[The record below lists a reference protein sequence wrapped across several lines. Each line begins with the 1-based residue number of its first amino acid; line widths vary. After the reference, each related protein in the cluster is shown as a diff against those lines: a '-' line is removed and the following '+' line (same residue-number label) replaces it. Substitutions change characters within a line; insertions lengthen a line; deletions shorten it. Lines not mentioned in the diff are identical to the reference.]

1 MILQSL
7 NELYSRLADDA
18 AYEIAPPGFSPQKI
32 SFRIVI
38 KPDGSLV
45 NIEDARIPDE
55 KKKLQNDVKL
65 VPGEAKPP
73 GAGINPC
80 FLWDNQTYL
89 LGRQPED
96 KPDGF
101 GQKRFE
107 AFRKRHLDL
116 EATIHSDEFSGVC
129 RFLEQWSPA
138 RIPEFQNLN
147 ELGTGF
153 GIFQIQGK
161 KKAVHELPAVKSW
174 WVRTMTEEEAG
185 DSAQCLLT
193 GEVGP
198 IARLHPKIKGVVG
211 AQAAGASLV
220 SFNANAY
227 ESYGKSQSYNS
238 PVSENAA
245 FQYGTA
251 LNSLLTGPQSR
262 KHRIRIGDTST
273 VFWTEKPTVLEDC
286 LADLFSG
293 GSHAVEEIQDVTK
306 RAQIQR
312 LLEAVRSGGNY
323 QEFGDGNT
331 PFYILGLAP
340 NAARL
345 SIRFFHRSNIEDL
358 IAKLHDHQQ
367 CMEIVRQF
375 TEQTGTRFPDPE
387 FPAIWQI
394 LRETARVADEIP
406 PLLSGA
412 LTRAIVEGTPYPE
425 GLFSA
430 IIRRIQADRTINYLR
445 AATIKAVLVR
455 NHHQTIPIMLDTEST
470 DSAYLLGRL
479 FSALEKTQEDAL
491 GNVNAG
497 IRDRFYSAASATPA
511 SVFPRLLR
519 TYQHH
524 LAKMPSG
531 ALAERIGSEKATKSK
546 LGRERLIQEIM
557 ASLGSSGFPNQFP
570 LKKQGIF
577 AIGYYHQRKDFFT
590 KKETNPS
597 PELESAPV

>member
-7 NELYSRLADDA
+7 NELYTRLAEDPT
-18 AYEIAPPGFSPQKI
+18 YEIAPPGFSPQKI

-45 NIEDARIPDE
+45 NIDDARKPDE
-55 KKKLQNDVKL
+55 KNKLQNDVML

-107 AFRKRHLDL
+107 AFRKRHLEL
-116 EATIHSDEFSGVC
+116 EASISSVEFSAVC
-129 RFLEQWSPA
+129 RFLEQWSPE
-138 RIPEFQNLN
+138 RISEFPNLG

-153 GIFQIQGK
+153 GIFQIQGE
-161 KKAVHELPAVKSW
+161 KKAVHELAGIKNWWARTLAAVE
-174 WVRTMTEEEAG
+174 VG

-193 GEVGP
+193 GEVAP

-220 SFNANAY
+220 SFNATAY
-227 ESYGKSQSYNS
+227 ESYGKSQSYNA
-238 PVSENAA
+238 PVSEKAA

-273 VFWTEKPTVLEDC
+273 VFWTEKQTLFEDC
-286 LADLFSG
+286 LADIFSS
-293 GSHAVEEIQDVTK
+293 GSQGAEEIQDINK

-312 LLEAVRSGGNY
+312 LLEAVRSGGNH
-323 QEFGDGNT
+323 QEFGEADT

-345 SIRFFHRSNIEDL
+345 SIRFFHRSTIEDL

-367 CMEIVRQF
+367 CMEMMRQF
-375 TEQTGTRFPDPE
+375 TEQVGNRFPDPE

-412 LTRAIVEGTPYPE
+412 LTRAIIEGTPYPE

-455 NHHQTIPIMLDTEST
+455 NHHQTIPTMLDTENT
-470 DSAYLLGRL
+470 DPAYLLGRL
-479 FSALEKTQEDAL
+479 FATLEKSQEDAL

-497 IRDRFYSAASATPA
+497 IRDRFYSAASSTPA

-519 TYQHH
+519 TYQHW
-524 LAKMPSG
+524 L
-531 ALAERIGSEKATKSK
+531 SK
-546 LGRERLIQEIM
+546 LNGGAKVNRERLVQEIM
-557 ASLGSSGFPNQFP
+557 SSIGSSGFPNQFP
-570 LKKQGIF
+570 LKKQGVF

-590 KKETNPS
+590 KKETSPS
-597 PELESAPV
+597 TGTESATV

>member
-7 NELYSRLADDA
+7 NDLYSRLSEDLT
-18 AYEIAPPGFSPQKI
+18 YEIAPPGFSPQKI

-45 NIEDARIPDE
+45 NVDDARKPDE
-55 KKKLQNDVKL
+55 KKKLQNDVML

-116 EATIHSDEFSGVC
+116 ETTISTVEFSAVC
-129 RFLEQWSPA
+129 RFLEQWSPE
-138 RIPEFQNLN
+138 RIPEFPNLS

-153 GIFQIQGK
+153 GIFQIQGE
-161 KKAVHELPAVKSW
+161 KKAVHELPAIKNW
-174 WVRTMTEEEAG
+174 WIRTVTAEEAG

-193 GEVGP
+193 GEVAP

-227 ESYGKSQSYNS
+227 ESYGKSQSYNA
-238 PVSENAA
+238 PVSETAA

-273 VFWTEKPTVLEDC
+273 VFWTEKRTLVEDH
-286 LADLFSG
+286 LAAIFSS
-293 GSHAVEEIQDVTK
+293 GSQAIEELQDITQ

-312 LLEAVRSGGNY
+312 LLEAVRSGGNF
-323 QEFGDGNT
+323 QEFGEANT

-345 SIRFFHRSNIEDL
+345 SIRFFHRSTIKDL
-358 IAKLHDHQQ
+358 IAKLHGHQK
-367 CMEIVRQF
+367 CMEMVRQY
-375 TEQTGTRFPDPE
+375 TEQVGNRFPDPE

-412 LTRAIVEGTPYPE
+412 LTRAIVVGTPYPE

-455 NHHQTIPIMLDTEST
+455 NHNQTIPTMLDTEST
-470 DSAYLLGRL
+470 DPAYLLGRL
-479 FSALEKTQEDAL
+479 FSTLEKTQEDAL

-524 LAKMPSG
+524 L
-531 ALAERIGSEKATKSK
+531 SK
-546 LGRERLIQEIM
+546 LSGGAKVNRERLVQEIM
-557 ASLGSSGFPNQFP
+557 SSIGSSGFPNQFP

-577 AIGYYHQRKDFFT
+577 AIGYYHQRKVFFA

-597 PELESAPV
+597 AETETTPA

>member
-7 NELYSRLADDA
+7 NELYTRLADDP

-38 KPDGSLV
+38 KPDGTLFGV
-45 NIEDARIPDE
+45 EDARTPDE
-55 KKKLQNDVKL
+55 KAKPQNTVML

-73 GAGINPC
+73 GSGINPGL
-80 FLWDNQTYL
+80 LWDNQTYL

-96 KPDGF
+96 KPAGF
-101 GQKRFE
+101 GKKRFE
-107 AFRKRHLDL
+107 ALRQRHIEL
-116 EATIHSDEFSGVC
+116 ESTLNDPAFSAVC
-129 RFLEQWSPA
+129 RFLEQWSPE
-138 RIPEFQNLN
+138 RIAEFAL
-147 ELGTGF
+147 LDDVGTGF
-153 GIFQIQGK
+153 GIFILQGEK
-161 KKAVHELPAVKSW
+161 RPVHESKRVQEW
-174 WVRTMTEEEAG
+174 WRSTLETSEGYEET
-185 DSAQCLLT
+185 AQCLLT
-193 GEVGP
+193 GDTSP
-198 IARLHPKIKGVVG
+198 IARLHPKIKGVTG
-211 AQAAGASLV
+211 SQAAGASIV

-227 ESYGKSQSYNS
+227 ESYAKTQSYNA
-238 PVSENAA
+238 PVSEEAA

-251 LNSLLTGPQSR
+251 LNSLLTGPQSK
-262 KHRIRIGDTST
+262 KHRIRIGDTTT
-273 VFWTEKPTVLEDC
+273 VFWTEKPTLVEDC
-286 LADLFSG
+286 FADIFSG
-293 GSHAVEEIQDVTK
+293 GSQALEETQDIT
-306 RAQIQR
+306 RREQIQR
-312 LLEAVRSGGNY
+312 LLEAVRSGGRY
-323 QEFGDGNT
+323 QEHGETET

-340 NAARL
+340 NAARV
-345 SIRFFHRSNIEDL
+345 SVRFFHRSTIADL

-367 CMEIVRQF
+367 CLQMVRQF
-375 TEQTGTRFPDPE
+375 TESVGKRFADPE
-387 FPAIWQI
+387 FPAVWQI

-425 GLFSA
+425 GLFYA
-430 IIRRIQADRTINYLR
+430 IIRRIHADRAINYLR
-445 AATIKAVLVR
+445 AATLKAILIR
-455 NHHQTIPIMLDTEST
+455 NHKQSIPIMLDITNT

-524 LAKMPSG
+524 L
-531 ALAERIGSEKATKSK
+531 SK
-546 LGRERLIQEIM
+546 LNGGAKVNRERLIQEI
-557 ASLGSSGFPNQFP
+557 LSSIDSAGFPNQFS

-590 KKETNPS
+590 KRENQPAAE
-597 PELESAPV
+597 PAA

>member
-7 NELYSRLADDA
+7 NELYTRLAEDP

-38 KPDGSLV
+38 KQDGTLFD
-45 NIEDARIPDE
+45 IEDARKPDE
-55 KKKLQNDVKL
+55 KKKLQNDVML

-73 GAGINPC
+73 GAGVNPC

-116 EATIHSDEFSGVC
+116 ETTVGSDEFSSVC
-129 RFLEQWSPA
+129 RFLQQWSPE
-138 RIPEFQNLN
+138 RIAEFPKLG

-153 GIFQIQGK
+153 GIFQIQGE
-161 KKAVHELPAVKSW
+161 KKAVHELPAIRNW
-174 WVRTMTEEEAG
+174 WLRTMTADEAG

-193 GEVGP
+193 GKIAP

-227 ESYGKSQSYNS
+227 ESYGKSQSYNA

-273 VFWTEKPTVLEDC
+273 VFWTEKPTLIEDF
-286 LADLFSG
+286 LADIFSS
-293 GSHAVEEIQDVTK
+293 GSQAVEEVQDITK

-312 LLEAVRSGGNY
+312 LLKAVRSGGNY
-323 QEFGDGNT
+323 QEFGEANT

-345 SIRFFHRSNIEDL
+345 SIRFFHRSTVEDL
-358 IAKLHDHQQ
+358 IAKLYDHQR
-367 CMEIVRQF
+367 CMEMVRQF
-375 TEQTGTRFPDPE
+375 TEQIGNRFPDPE

-445 AATIKAVLVR
+445 AAIIKAVLVR
-455 NHHQTIPIMLDTEST
+455 NHHQLVSTMLDTENT
-470 DSAYLLGRL
+470 DTAYLLGRL
-479 FSALEKTQEDAL
+479 FAALEKTQEDAL
-491 GNVNAG
+491 PGINAT
-497 IRDRFYSAASATPA
+497 IRDRFYSSASSTPA
-511 SVFPRLLR
+511 SIFPRLLR

-524 LAKMPSG
+524 LSNLDRGAK
-531 ALAERIGSEKATKSK
+531 KN
-546 LGRERLIQEIM
+546 REILVQEII
-557 ASLGSSGFPNQFP
+557 SSIDAGGFPNHFP
-570 LKKQGIF
+570 LKQQGIF
-577 AIGYYHQRKDFFT
+577 AIGYYHQRKNFFT
-590 KKETNPS
+590 KKETT
-597 PELESAPV
+597 EAPKTA

>member
-7 NELYSRLADDA
+7 NELYARLAEDPT
-18 AYEIAPPGFSPQKI
+18 YEIAPPGFSPQKI

-38 KPDGSLV
+38 KSDGTLV
-45 NIEDARIPDE
+45 NIDDARKLDE
-55 KKKLQNDVKL
+55 KKKLQNDVML

-107 AFRKRHLDL
+107 AFRKRHLEL
-116 EATIHSDEFSGVC
+116 EATISSVEFSAVC
-129 RFLEQWSPA
+129 RFLEKWSPE
-138 RIPEFQNLN
+138 RIPEFPNLS

-153 GIFQIQGK
+153 GIFQIQGEK
-161 KKAVHELPAVKSW
+161 KSVHELAAIKNW
-174 WVRTMTEEEAG
+174 WVRTMTAEEAG

-193 GEVGP
+193 GEVAP

-227 ESYGKSQSYNS
+227 ESYGKSQSYNA

-273 VFWTEKPTVLEDC
+273 VFWTEKPTLMEDC
-286 LADLFSG
+286 LADIFSS
-293 GSHAVEEIQDVTK
+293 GSQAAEEVPDITK

-323 QEFGDGNT
+323 QEFGEANT
-331 PFYILGLAP
+331 LFYILGLAP

-345 SIRFFHRSNIEDL
+345 SIRFFHRSTTEEL
-358 IAKLHDHQQ
+358 IAKLHEHQQ
-367 CMEIVRQF
+367 CMQMVRQF
-375 TEQTGTRFPDPE
+375 TEQVGNRFPDPE

-455 NHHQTIPIMLDTEST
+455 NHNQTIPTMLDTEST
-470 DSAYLLGRL
+470 DPAYLLGRL
-479 FSALEKTQEDAL
+479 FSTLEKTQEDAL

-497 IRDRFYSAASATPA
+497 VRDRFYSAASATPA

-519 TYQHH
+519 TYQHW
-524 LAKMPSG
+524 L
-531 ALAERIGSEKATKSK
+531 SK
-546 LGRERLIQEIM
+546 LNGGAKVNRERLVQEIM
-557 ASLGSSGFPNQFP
+557 SSIGSSGFPNQFP

-590 KKETNPS
+590 KKETSPS
-597 PELESAPV
+597 TETESVPV

>member
-1 MILQSL
+1 MILHSL
-7 NELYSRLADDA
+7 NELYSRLAEDP
-18 AYEIAPPGFSPQKI
+18 AYEIAPLGFSPQKI

-38 KPDGSLV
+38 KPDGTLFD
-45 NIEDARIPDE
+45 IEDARKPDDRNR
-55 KKKLQNDVKL
+55 LQNDVIL

-101 GQKRFE
+101 GLKRFE
-107 AFRKRHLDL
+107 AFRKRHQDL
-116 EATIHSDEFSGVC
+116 EKTIDTPEFSAVC
-129 RFLEQWSPA
+129 RFLEQWSPEKIA
-138 RIPEFQNLN
+138 DHPILG

-153 GIFQIQGK
+153 GIFQIQGEK
-161 KKAVHELPAVKSW
+161 KPVHEISAIQKW
-174 WVRTMTEEEAG
+174 WRSTLVSDETAEDAA
-185 DSAQCLLT
+185 DSGQCLVT
-193 GEVGP
+193 GETAP
-198 IARLHPKIKGVVG
+198 IARLHPKIKGVPG

-220 SFNANAY
+220 SFNATAY
-227 ESYGKSQSYNS
+227 DSYAKDKLQGLNS
-238 PVSENAA
+238 PVAVDVA

-251 LNSLLTGPQSR
+251 LNSLLTGPQAK

-273 VFWTEKPTVLEDC
+273 VFWTEKRTILEDC
-286 LADLFSG
+286 LADIFSS
-293 GSHAVEEIQDVTK
+293 GSQAVLEVQDIPR

-312 LLEAVRSGGNY
+312 LLDAVRSGAGY
-323 QEFGDGNT
+323 DESGEADT
-331 PFYILGLAP
+331 PFFILGLAP

-345 SIRFFHRSNIEDL
+345 SIRFFHRSTTADL
-358 IAKLHDHQQ
+358 IAKLHEHQE
-367 CMEIVRQF
+367 CMKIVRQF
-375 TEQTGTRFPDPE
+375 PEPVGNRFADPE

-412 LTRAIVEGTPYPE
+412 LTRSIVEGTPYPE

-445 AATIKAVLVR
+445 AATLKAVLVR
-455 NHHQTIPIMLDTEST
+455 NHHQLIPTMLDTVNT
-470 DSAYLLGRL
+470 DTAYLLGRL
-479 FSALEKTQEDAL
+479 FAALEKTQEDAL
-491 GNVNAG
+491 PGINAT
-497 IRDRFYSAASATPA
+497 IRDRFYSSASSTPA

-524 LAKMPSG
+524 LSNLDGGAKVN
-531 ALAERIGSEKATKSK
+531 
-546 LGRERLIQEIM
+546 RERLVQEII
-557 ASLGSSGFPNQFP
+557 SSISAEGFPNQFP

-577 AIGYYHQRKDFFT
+577 AIGYYHQRKNFFT
-590 KKETNPS
+590 KKETTETPKI
-597 PELESAPV
+597 A

>member
-7 NELYSRLADDA
+7 NELYDRLSDDP

-38 KPDGSLV
+38 KADGTLI
-45 NIEDARIPDE
+45 NFDDARKPDE
-55 KKKLQNDVKL
+55 KKKLQNDVML
-65 VPGEAKPP
+65 VPGGAKPP
-73 GAGINPC
+73 GSGINPC

-96 KPDGF
+96 KPEGF

-107 AFRKRHLDL
+107 AFRTRHLEL
-116 EATIHSDEFSGVC
+116 EAAINSVEFSAVC
-129 RFLEQWSPA
+129 RFLEQWTPE
-138 RIPEFQNLN
+138 RISDFPSLG

-153 GIFQIQGK
+153 GIFQIQGE
-161 KKAVHELPAVKSW
+161 KKAIHELPAIKSW
-174 WVRTMTEEEAG
+174 WVRTMTAEKVS

-193 GEVGP
+193 GETGP

-220 SFNANAY
+220 SFNATAY
-227 ESYGKSQSYNS
+227 DSYGKDHQQGLNA

-273 VFWTEKPTVLEDC
+273 VFWTEKPTIVEDC
-286 LADLFSG
+286 LADIFAG
-293 GSHAVEEIQDVTK
+293 GSQAAEEVQDITK

-312 LLEAVRSGGNY
+312 LLDAVRSGGEF
-323 QEFGDGNT
+323 QEFGAANT

-345 SIRFFHRSNIEDL
+345 SIRFFHRSTIADL

-367 CMEIVRQF
+367 CMEMVRQF
-375 TEQTGTRFPDPE
+375 TEHVGNRFPEPE

-430 IIRRIQADRTINYLR
+430 IIRRIQADRSINYLR
-445 AATIKAVLVR
+445 AATLKAVLVR
-455 NHHQTIPIMLDTEST
+455 NHNQPITTMLDTEST
-470 DSAYLLGRL
+470 DPAYLLGRL
-479 FSALEKTQEDAL
+479 FSALEKTQDDAL

-524 LAKMPSG
+524 L
-531 ALAERIGSEKATKSK
+531 SK
-546 LGRERLIQEIM
+546 LNGGAKVNRERLVQEIM
-557 ASLGSSGFPNQFP
+557 ASIGSTGFPNQFP

-590 KKETNPS
+590 KKETES
-597 PELESAPV
+597 TPETESAPV

>member
-7 NELYSRLADDA
+7 NELYDRLSEDP

-38 KPDGSLV
+38 KIDGTLV
-45 NIEDARIPDE
+45 NIDDARKPDE
-55 KKKLQNDVKL
+55 KKKLQNDVML
-65 VPGEAKPP
+65 VPGEAKPS

-96 KPDGF
+96 KPEGF
-101 GQKRFE
+101 GLKRFE

-116 EATIHSDEFSGVC
+116 EATVSSAEFSAVC
-129 RFLEQWSPA
+129 RFLEQWSPE
-138 RIPEFQNLN
+138 RISDFPNLG

-153 GIFQIQGK
+153 GIFQIQGEK
-161 KKAVHELPAVKSW
+161 RAVHELPAIKNW
-174 WVRTMTEEEAG
+174 WVQTMTAEGVG

-193 GEVGP
+193 GEVAP

-227 ESYGKSQSYNS
+227 ESYGKSQSFNA

-273 VFWTEKPTVLEDC
+273 VFWTEKRTLVEDC
-286 LADLFSG
+286 LADIFST
-293 GSHAVEEIQDVTK
+293 GSQAAEEAQDIVK

-312 LLEAVRSGGNY
+312 LLEAVRAGGSF
-323 QEFGDGNT
+323 QEFGEANT
-331 PFYILGLAP
+331 PFFILGLAP

-345 SIRFFHRSNIEDL
+345 SIRFFHRSTIEEL

-367 CMEIVRQF
+367 CMEMVRQY
-375 TEQTGTRFPDPE
+375 TEQVGNRFPDPE

-412 LTRAIVEGTPYPE
+412 LTRAIVEGSPYPE

-445 AATIKAVLVR
+445 AASLKAVLVR
-455 NHHQTIPIMLDTEST
+455 NHNQTIPTMLDTEST
-470 DSAYLLGRL
+470 DPAYLLGRL
-479 FSALEKTQEDAL
+479 FSTLEKTQEEAL

-524 LAKMPSG
+524 L
-531 ALAERIGSEKATKSK
+531 SK
-546 LGRERLIQEIM
+546 LNGGAKVNRERLVQEIM
-557 ASLGSSGFPNQFP
+557 SSIGSFGFPNQFP

-590 KKETNPS
+590 KKDVESET
-597 PELESAPV
+597 ESALA

>member
-7 NELYSRLADDA
+7 NQLYSRLAEDPT
-18 AYEIAPPGFSPQKI
+18 YEIAPPGFSPQKI

-45 NIEDARIPDE
+45 NFDDARKPDE
-55 KKKLQNDVKL
+55 KKKLQNDVML
-65 VPGEAKPP
+65 APGEAKPP

-107 AFRKRHLDL
+107 AFRKRHLEL
-116 EATIHSDEFSGVC
+116 EAAINSVEFSAVC
-129 RFLEQWSPA
+129 RFLEQWSPEK
-138 RIPEFQNLN
+138 ISQFPNLV

-153 GIFQIQGK
+153 GIFQIQGMK
-161 KKAVHELPAVKSW
+161 EAVHDLAAIKNW
-174 WVRTMTEEEAG
+174 WVRTMIAEEAG

-193 GEVGP
+193 GELAP

-227 ESYGKSQSYNS
+227 ESYGKSQSYNA

-245 FQYGTA
+245 FQYATA

-273 VFWTEKPTVLEDC
+273 VFWTEKPTIIEDC
-286 LADLFSG
+286 LADIFSS
-293 GSHAVEEIQDVTK
+293 GSQAAEEVQDITK

-323 QEFGDGNT
+323 QEFGEANT

-345 SIRFFHRSNIEDL
+345 SIRFFHRSSIKEL
-358 IAKLHDHQQ
+358 IKKLHEHQQ
-367 CMEIVRQF
+367 CMEMVRQF
-375 TEQTGTRFPDPE
+375 TEQVGNRFPDPE

-394 LRETARVADEIP
+394 FRETARVADEIP

-430 IIRRIQADRTINYLR
+430 IIRRIQADRSINYLR

-455 NHHQTIPIMLDTEST
+455 NHNQTIPTMLDTEST
-470 DSAYLLGRL
+470 DAAYLLGRL
-479 FSALEKTQEDAL
+479 FSTLEKTQEDAL
-491 GNVNAG
+491 GSVNAG

-519 TYQHH
+519 TYQHW
-524 LAKMPSG
+524 L
-531 ALAERIGSEKATKSK
+531 SK
-546 LGRERLIQEIM
+546 LNGGAKVNRERLVQEIM
-557 ASLGSSGFPNQFP
+557 SSIGSSGFPSQFP

-597 PELESAPV
+597 TETETDSV

>member
-7 NELYSRLADDA
+7 NELYSRLAEDP

-38 KPDGSLV
+38 KLDGTLV
-45 NIEDARIPDE
+45 DIQDARTPDE
-55 KKKLQNDVKL
+55 KGKLQNNVIL

-89 LGRQPED
+89 LGRQPDD

-101 GQKRFE
+101 GRKRFE
-107 AFRKRHLDL
+107 AFRERHIEL
-116 EATIHSDEFSGVC
+116 ESAINSVEFSAVC
-129 RFLEQWSPA
+129 RFLENWSPE
-138 RIPEFQNLN
+138 RISAFPNLV

-153 GIFQIQGK
+153 GIFQIQGE
-161 KKAVHELPAVKSW
+161 KKAIHELSAIKKW
-174 WVRTMTEEEAG
+174 WVLTMAG
-185 DSAQCLLT
+185 EVPSDPAQCLLT
-193 GEVGP
+193 GALAP

-220 SFNANAY
+220 SFNATAY
-227 ESYGKSQSYNS
+227 ESYGKSQSFNA

-273 VFWTEKPTVLEDC
+273 VFWTEKRTLVEDY
-286 LADLFSG
+286 LADIFSS
-293 GSHAVEEIQDVTK
+293 GSQATEDVQDVTK
-306 RAQIQR
+306 RAQVQR
-312 LLEAVRSGGNY
+312 LLEAVRSGSHY
-323 QEFGDGNT
+323 EEFGEANT

-345 SIRFFHRSNIEDL
+345 SIRFFHRSTIEEL
-358 IAKLHDHQQ
+358 IARLHDHQQ

-375 TEQTGTRFPDPE
+375 TEQVGGRYPDPE

-445 AATIKAVLVR
+445 AATLKAVLVR
-455 NHHQTIPIMLDTEST
+455 NHNQTIPTMLDTEST
-470 DSAYLLGRL
+470 DPAYLLGRL
-479 FSALEKTQEDAL
+479 FSTLEKTQEDAL

-497 IRDRFYSAASATPA
+497 IRDRFYSSASATPA

-519 TYQHH
+519 TYQHW
-524 LAKMPSG
+524 L
-531 ALAERIGSEKATKSK
+531 SK
-546 LGRERLIQEIM
+546 LNGGAKVNRERLVQEIM
-557 ASLGSSGFPNQFP
+557 SSIGSSGFPNQFP

-590 KKETNPS
+590 KKEADPS
-597 PELESAPV
+597 PETESNQA

>member
-7 NELYSRLADDA
+7 NELYSRLAEDPT
-18 AYEIAPPGFSPQKI
+18 YEIAPPGFSPQKI
-32 SFRIVI
+32 SFRVVI
-38 KPDGSLV
+38 KLGGSLV
-45 NIEDARIPDE
+45 NIDDARKPDE
-55 KKKLQNDVKL
+55 KKKLQNVVML

-107 AFRKRHLDL
+107 AFRKRHLEL
-116 EATIHSDEFSGVC
+116 EETISSVEFSAVC
-129 RFLEQWSPA
+129 RFLEQWSPE
-138 RIPEFQNLN
+138 RIPEFPNLS

-153 GIFQIQGK
+153 GIFQIQGE
-161 KKAVHELPAVKSW
+161 KKALHELPAIRNW
-174 WVRTMTEEEAG
+174 WVRTMTDEEAG

-193 GEVGP
+193 GEVSP

-227 ESYGKSQSYNS
+227 ESYGKSQSYNA

-273 VFWTEKPTVLEDC
+273 VFWTEKPTIIEDC
-286 LADLFSG
+286 LADIFSS
-293 GSHAVEEIQDVTK
+293 GSQAAEEVQDISK

-323 QEFGDGNT
+323 QEFGEANT

-345 SIRFFHRSNIEDL
+345 SLRFFHRSTIENL
-358 IAKLHDHQQ
+358 IAKLHEHQQ
-367 CMEIVRQF
+367 CMEMVRQF
-375 TEQTGTRFPDPE
+375 TDPVGNRFPDPE

-455 NHHQTIPIMLDTEST
+455 NHNLTIPTMLDTEST
-470 DSAYLLGRL
+470 DPAYLLGRL
-479 FSALEKTQEDAL
+479 FSTLEKTQEDAL

-524 LAKMPSG
+524 L
-531 ALAERIGSEKATKSK
+531 SK
-546 LGRERLIQEIM
+546 LNGGAKVNRERLVQEIM
-557 ASLGSSGFPNQFP
+557 SSIDSSGFPNQFP

-590 KKETNPS
+590 KKETNLS
-597 PELESAPV
+597 TETESIPV

>member
-7 NELYSRLADDA
+7 NDLYTRLSEDLT
-18 AYEIAPPGFSPQKI
+18 YEIAPPGFSPQKI

-38 KPDGSLV
+38 KPDGGLV
-45 NIEDARIPDE
+45 NIDDARKPDE
-55 KKKLQNDVKL
+55 KKKLQNDVML

-116 EATIHSDEFSGVC
+116 ETTIGTVEFSAVC
-129 RFLEQWSPA
+129 RFLEQWSPE
-138 RIPEFQNLN
+138 RIPEFPNLS

-153 GIFQIQGK
+153 GIFQIQGE
-161 KKAVHELPAVKSW
+161 KKAVHELPAIKNW
-174 WVRTMTEEEAG
+174 WIRTVTAEEAG

-193 GEVGP
+193 GEVAP

-227 ESYGKSQSYNS
+227 ESYGKSQSYNA
-238 PVSENAA
+238 PVSETAA

-262 KHRIRIGDTST
+262 KHRMRIGDTST
-273 VFWTEKPTVLEDC
+273 VFWTEKRTLVEDH
-286 LADLFSG
+286 LAAIFSS
-293 GSHAVEEIQDVTK
+293 GSQAIEEVQDITK

-312 LLEAVRSGGNY
+312 LLEAVRSGGNF
-323 QEFGDGNT
+323 QEFGEENT

-345 SIRFFHRSNIEDL
+345 SIRFFHRSTIKDL
-358 IAKLHDHQQ
+358 IAKLHDHQK
-367 CMEIVRQF
+367 CMEMVRQY
-375 TEQTGTRFPDPE
+375 TEQVGNRFPDPE

-394 LRETARVADEIP
+394 LRETARVADDIP

-455 NHHQTIPIMLDTEST
+455 NHNQTIPTMLDTENT
-470 DSAYLLGRL
+470 NTAYLHGRL
-479 FSALEKTQEDAL
+479 FGTLEKIQEEGHYAQTNQRLKNTIKDKY
-491 GNVNAG
+491 
-497 IRDRFYSAASATPA
+497 FSSASATPA
-511 SVFPRLLR
+511 AIFPRIETLSV
-519 TYQHH
+519 HH
-524 LAKMPSG
+524 QRHLKPGRKVQFDKLIADIKWPISG
-531 ALAERIGSEKATKSK
+531 TKK
-546 LGRERLIQEIM
+546 THTLVE
-557 ASLGSSGFPNQFP
+557 
-570 LKKQGIF
+570 QGLFIL
-577 AIGYYHQRKDFFT
+577 GYYHQRKALFQTSSTD
-590 KKETNPS
+590 
-597 PELESAPV
+597 SAEIGNDTAAA

>member
-7 NELYSRLADDA
+7 NELYNRLSDDP

-38 KPDGSLV
+38 KADGTLI
-45 NIEDARIPDE
+45 NFDDARKPDE
-55 KKKLQNDVKL
+55 KKKLQNDVML

-73 GAGINPC
+73 GSGINPC

-96 KPDGF
+96 KPEGF

-107 AFRKRHLDL
+107 AFRTRHREL
-116 EATIHSDEFSGVC
+116 EAAINSVEFSAVC
-129 RFLEQWSPA
+129 RFLEQWTPE
-138 RIPEFQNLN
+138 RISDFPNLG

-153 GIFQIQGK
+153 GIFQIQGE
-161 KKAVHELPAVKSW
+161 KKAIHELPAIKSW
-174 WVRTMTEEEAG
+174 WVRMMTAEKVS

-193 GEVGP
+193 GETGP

-220 SFNANAY
+220 SFNATAY
-227 ESYGKSQSYNS
+227 DSYGKDHQQGLNA

-273 VFWTEKPTVLEDC
+273 VFWTEKPTIVEDC
-286 LADLFSG
+286 LADIFSG
-293 GSHAVEEIQDVTK
+293 GSQAAEEVQDITK

-312 LLEAVRSGGNY
+312 LLDAVRSGG
-323 QEFGDGNT
+323 EFQGFGTANT

-345 SIRFFHRSNIEDL
+345 SIRFFHRSTIADL

-367 CMEIVRQF
+367 CMKMVRQF
-375 TEQTGTRFPDPE
+375 IAQVGNRFPDPE

-445 AATIKAVLVR
+445 AATLKAVLVR
-455 NHHQTIPIMLDTEST
+455 NHNQTIPTMLDTEST

-479 FSALEKTQEDAL
+479 FSTLEKTQEDAL

-524 LAKMPSG
+524 L
-531 ALAERIGSEKATKSK
+531 SK
-546 LGRERLIQEIM
+546 LNGGAKVNRERLVQDIM
-557 ASLGSSGFPNQFP
+557 SSIGSSGFPNQFP

-590 KKETNPS
+590 KKDT
-597 PELESAPV
+597 ESTTITESTPA

>member
-7 NELYSRLADDA
+7 SELYSRLAEDP

-38 KPDGSLV
+38 KESNTAD
-45 NIEDARIPDE
+45 IEDARIPDA
-55 KKKLQNDVKL
+55 KGKPQNIVML

-107 AFRKRHLDL
+107 AFRQRHLDL
-116 EATIHSDEFSGVC
+116 EDTINTPEFSRVC
-129 RFLEQWSPA
+129 RFLEKWSPEKIA
-138 RIPEFQNLN
+138 EHPQLDD
-147 ELGTGF
+147 LGTGF
-153 GIFQIQGK
+153 GVFQIQGEK
-161 KKAVHELPAVKSW
+161 KLVHESPAVRKW
-174 WVRTMTEEEAG
+174 WIATQNAAEAG
-185 DSAQCLLT
+185 DAAQCLLT
-193 GEVGP
+193 GEVTA

-220 SFNANAY
+220 SFNASAY
-227 ESYGKSQSYNS
+227 ESYGKTQSYNA
-238 PVSENAA
+238 PVGEDSA

-273 VFWTEKPTVLEDC
+273 VFWTEKPSLVESC
-286 LADLFSG
+286 LAEYFSG
-293 GSHAVEEIQDVTK
+293 GSQAIEDVQDLTK
-306 RAQIQR
+306 RDQLQR
-312 LLEAVRSGGNY
+312 LLKAVRSGAGYEELGENATA
-323 QEFGDGNT
+323 F
-331 PFYILGLAP
+331 FILGLAP

-345 SIRFFHRSNIEDL
+345 SIRFFHRSTTADL
-358 IAKLHDHQQ
+358 LAKLHDHHC
-367 CMEIVRQF
+367 CMEMVRQF
-375 TEQTGTRFPDPE
+375 TQETGSRFPDPE

-406 PLLSGA
+406 PLLGGA
-412 LTRAIVEGTPYPE
+412 LTRSIVEGTPYPE
-425 GLFSA
+425 GLFAA

-445 AATIKAVLVR
+445 AATLKAVLVR
-455 NHHQTIPIMLDTEST
+455 NHNQSIPIMLDTETT
-470 DSAYLLGRL
+470 DPAYLLGRL
-479 FSALEKTQEDAL
+479 FAALEKTQEDAL

-497 IRDRFYSAASATPA
+497 IRDRFYGSASATPV

-524 LAKMPSG
+524 LSKLEGGAKVVRDRLVQEILSS
-531 ALAERIGSEKATKSK
+531 IGST
-546 LGRERLIQEIM
+546 
-557 ASLGSSGFPNQFP
+557 GFPNQFP

-590 KKETNPS
+590 KKEKETTHS
-597 PELESAPV
+597 EASKATA

>member
-7 NELYSRLADDA
+7 NELYARLAEDP

-38 KPDGSLV
+38 KPDGTLFD
-45 NIEDARIPDE
+45 IEDARKPDE
-55 KKKLQNDVKL
+55 KKKLQNDVML

-116 EATIHSDEFSGVC
+116 ETTIASAEFSSVC
-129 RFLEQWSPA
+129 RFLEQWSPQ
-138 RIPEFQNLN
+138 RIAEFPKLG

-153 GIFQIQGK
+153 GIFLIQGE
-161 KKAVHELPAVKSW
+161 KKAVHELPAIRNW
-174 WVRTMTEEEAG
+174 WVRTMTADEAG
-185 DSAQCLLT
+185 EPAQCLLT
-193 GEVGP
+193 GEVAP
-198 IARLHPKIKGVVG
+198 ITRLHPKIKGVVG

-227 ESYGKSQSYNS
+227 ESYGKTQSYNA

-273 VFWTEKPTVLEDC
+273 VFWTEKPTLVEDF
-286 LADLFSG
+286 LADIFSS
-293 GSHAVEEIQDVTK
+293 GSQAIEEIQDIAK

-323 QEFGDGNT
+323 QEFGEANT

-345 SIRFFHRSNIEDL
+345 SIRFFHRSTVEDL
-358 IAKLHDHQQ
+358 IAKLHDHQR
-367 CMEIVRQF
+367 CMEMIRQF
-375 TEQTGTRFPDPE
+375 TEQIGNRFPDPE

-445 AATIKAVLVR
+445 AAIIKAVLVR
-455 NHHQTIPIMLDTEST
+455 NHNQTIPTMLDTEST
-470 DSAYLLGRL
+470 DPAYLLGRL
-479 FSALEKTQEDAL
+479 FSTLEKTQEDAL

-497 IRDRFYSAASATPA
+497 VRDRFYSAASATPA

-519 TYQHH
+519 TYQHW
-524 LAKMPSG
+524 L
-531 ALAERIGSEKATKSK
+531 SK
-546 LGRERLIQEIM
+546 LHGGAKVNRERLVQEIIS
-557 ASLGSSGFPNQFP
+557 SLDSSGFPNQLP

-577 AIGYYHQRKDFFT
+577 AVGYYHQRKDFFT
-590 KKETNPS
+590 KKESGPAAEIEPAS
-597 PELESAPV
+597 V